1 MSFPLIQMTSSL
13 TLRWWMKAGGGANAV
28 ATLDFSLQ
36 TMSSSSND
44 QPIVFRL
51 PEFEAALPPSSHSM
65 VLLQGPG

>member
-1 MSFPLIQMTSSL
+1 
-13 TLRWWMKAGGGANAV
+13 MKAGGGANAV